1 MCRAGLV
8 ALPFPHAQ
16 KPIESTKVQ
25 YSTSARLATNAMLCV
40 VFYSVASY
48 VILHKSNKSMINFV
62 QITDVH
68 LMSQKSDL
76 LYNIPIFDLFSAIIE
91 CIKTQ
96 EHLLDFVLFSGDIA
110 DKGCQSVYELFGR
123 VVSNLDIPC
132 YWVAGNHD
140 NLDVLQDVSTKW
152 KLLNDKSFTIKQHHF
167 ILLNSVAKDEDGTNK
182 SSGKLDKNEL
192 AFLEN
197 ELLTHPLHNC
207 IIVLHH
213 PPVPSGTWKD
223 NRMLKNADDF
233 LGVIDNHKNVK
244 LVLYGH
250 QHQILR
256 TVRNDVIY
264 YSPPA
269 ASFQFDRNIKWG
281 FENSFSGYGLVQI
294 DKNALITCD
303 DVFVNFQIN
312 PIYAK

>member
-8 ALPFPHAQ
+8 ALPFTHAQ

-25 YSTSARLATNAMLCV
+25 FSTSTRLATNAMLCV
-40 VFYSVASY
+40 VFYSVASN

-68 LMSQKSDL
+68 LMPQKSDL
-76 LYNIPIFDLFSAIIE
+76 LYNIPIFGLFSTIIE
-91 CIKTQ
+91 YIKTQ
-96 EHLLDFVLFSGDIA
+96 EHLLDFVLFSGDLT
-110 DKGCQSVYELFGR
+110 DKGCQNAYELFGC
-123 VVSNLDIPC
+123 VVSALDIPC

-152 KLLNDKSFTIKQHHF
+152 KLLNDKSFTMKQYHF
-167 ILLNSVAKDEDGTNK
+167 ILLNSVAKDETNK

-197 ELLTHPLHNC
+197 ELLTHPLNNC

-223 NRMLKNADDF
+223 NGMLKNAHDF
-233 LGVIDNHKNVK
+233 LGVIDNYKNVK

-250 QHQILR
+250 QHQTLK

-264 YSPPA
+264 YCPPA
-269 ASFQFDRNIKWG
+269 ASFQFDRNIKWA
-281 FENSFSGYGLVQI
+281 FENSFSGYGLIQI
-294 DKNALITCD
+294 DKNALITCN
-303 DVFVNFQIN
+303 DVFVNFPIN